1 MDIINANIYLP
12 SYNESQINQI
22 NQINEIKIKKKIKS
36 KDDKPPKYSPS
47 QSHTYII
54 QDNIVHPYIMQE
66 PTNTII
72 INVREPIVLSSR
84 NGFNS
89 TRINRRNTR
98 RNQHQRSDSYFSKL
112 CECYKKESNDSR
124 CCGLCY
130 YICPLTPEEHEEQNI
145 CNICPK
151 DLDEYV
157 NSCYCKTTDLPN
169 SPDDCLC
176 TTFCCPVKF
185 PLFITCFLGSI
196 FNSYINCCC
205 STNKNY
211 LF

>member
-1 MDIINANIYLP
+1 MDIVNANIYLP
-12 SYNESQINQI
+12 SYYES
-22 NQINEIKIKKKIKS
+22 EIENKNNNKDNIKKKKN
-36 KDDKPPKYSPS
+36 DKPPKYSPS
-47 QSHTYII
+47 LKHTYII
-54 QDNIVHPYIMQE
+54 QDNIIHPYIIQQ
-66 PTNTII
+66 PNSVI

-84 NGFNS
+84 NRFIS

-98 RNQHQRSDSYFSKL
+98 RNQQRRLDSNFSKL
-112 CECYKKESNDSR
+112 CKCYNKESNDSR
-124 CCGLCY
+124 CCGICY
-130 YICPLTPEEHEEQNI
+130 YLCPLTPEEHALNNKEYNI

-151 DLDEYV
+151 GLDDYV
-157 NSCYCKTTDLPN
+157 DSCYCKTTDLPN